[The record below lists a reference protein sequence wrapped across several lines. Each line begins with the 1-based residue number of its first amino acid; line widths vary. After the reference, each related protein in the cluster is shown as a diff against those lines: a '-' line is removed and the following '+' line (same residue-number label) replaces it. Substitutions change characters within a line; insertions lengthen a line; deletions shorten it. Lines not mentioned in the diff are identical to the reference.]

1 MTDIDYSSLNREA
14 PGPTEL
20 YSQLRT
26 VAGDDLPARLCSE
39 FVCKSCN
46 RSIITTAKQKERFE
60 NSGKELVEKLHGI
73 PASVLPCM
81 TQRAEGTVKTPPR
94 RPRPSHSD
102 KRSDTVLPP
111 YDTSDG
117 LADISVIQALN
128 NAIFVDTRFFSHSL
142 SERIISTCHYYRRT
156 G

>member
-1 MTDIDYSSLNREA
+1 M
-14 PGPTEL
+14 

-46 RSIITTAKQKERFE
+46 RSIITAAKQKERFE

-73 PASVLPCM
+73 PVSSVLPCM

-102 KRSDTVLPP
+102 KQIDTVLPP
-111 YDTSDG
+111 HHGYYTSDG
-117 LADISVIQALN
+117 LADISVTQALN

-142 SERIISTCHYYRRT
+142 SERLISTCHYYLRT